1 VAIAALFDLARAIN
15 RGSAGPDISG
25 SVVDARATLL
35 DLSGILGLDLAEPNN
50 SQMIAAE
57 PFIDLLIQIRNDLR
71 TAKQFAIA
79 DRVRDELAEL
89 GVTLEDTKQ
98 GTTWKTS

>member
-1 VAIAALFDLARAIN
+1 
-15 RGSAGPDISG
+15 
-25 SVVDARATLL
+25 
-35 DLSGILGLDLAEPNN
+35 
-50 SQMIAAE
+50 MIAAE